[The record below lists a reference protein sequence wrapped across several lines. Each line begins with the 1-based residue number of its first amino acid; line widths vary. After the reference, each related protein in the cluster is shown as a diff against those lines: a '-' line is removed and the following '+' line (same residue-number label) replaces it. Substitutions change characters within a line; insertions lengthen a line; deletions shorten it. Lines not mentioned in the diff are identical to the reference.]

1 MRLDRRTFLRRVGA
15 AGAVAAAGVG
25 GAIWMHLRPDGLAES
40 EPVRIDPARFD
51 VPDAPARPKIAI
63 ANGRAIEPGGAME
76 AHPETIRRM
85 AEAAVG
91 ELGGIERFVRKRD
104 IVLIKPNVGFARPP
118 HIGATTHPE
127 VVAAFVSLAKA
138 AGAAEVIVTDYPMD
152 KPSEAC
158 FRIAGIADAVARAG
172 GTVAYARE
180 DLFEK
185 VAMPG
190 GVLALPPWPMW
201 YRPLARATKVIGI
214 APVKHHVQSGA
225 TLTMKNW
232 YGLLGG
238 TRSQF
243 HQDIH
248 RVIHDLALL
257 MSATRPLLVLD
268 ATRILIR
275 NGPTGGRSSDVE
287 VRNQI
292 IAGTDPVAMD
302 AYGATLLGQDPA
314 RIGYLELGRASGL
327 GERDW
332 RSLRPPE
339 ITV

>member
-1 MRLDRRTFLRRVGA
+1 MRVDRRTFFRRVGA
-15 AGAVAAAGVG
+15 AGAVAAAGAG
-25 GAIWMHLRPDGLAES
+25 GAIWMHLRPDGLREPD
-40 EPVRIDPARFD
+40 PVRIDPARFD
-51 VPDAPARPKIAI
+51 VAEAPDRPKFAI
-63 ANGRAIEPGGAME
+63 ANGKALEAGGSMAS
-76 AHPETIRRM
+76 HPETILRM

-91 ELGGIERFVRKRD
+91 ALGGIERFVQKGD
-104 IVLIKPNVGFARPP
+104 VVLIKPNVGFARPP
-118 HIGATTHPE
+118 HIGATAHPD
-127 VVAAFVSLAKA
+127 VVAAFVRLAKA
-138 AGAAEVIVTDYPMD
+138 AGAEEVIVTDYPMD
-152 KPSEAC
+152 KPVEAC
-158 FRIAGIADAVARAG
+158 FRVAGIADAVARAG
-172 GTVAYARE
+172 GTIAYARE

-185 VAMPG
+185 VAMPD
-190 GVLALPPWPMW
+190 GVLALQPWPMW
-201 YRPLARATKVIGI
+201 YRPLARANKVIGI

-268 ATRILIR
+268 ATRILVR
-275 NGPTGGRSSDVE
+275 NGPTGGRASDVE

-314 RIGYLELGRASGL
+314 RIGYLEYGRASGL

-332 RSLRPPE
+332 KSLRPPE
-339 ITV
+339 ITI